1 MFPFL
6 KKKKTKA
13 LFEAIEANDAKA
25 VRDLLQ
31 RGADSDGTNDIGW
44 TCLLEAASRG
54 NEAVVEL
61 LLKHGSNPNEKCPAK
76 LEAAQQNLAEELYR
90 RGLQPGAVI
99 REGSWSPLLE
109 AASMGHHDIVTL
121 LLAYGAHVNS
131 ACLGKVDPGDFVW
144 DSQFRSMGSKAGVN
158 PYRRDNWTPLMEASE
173 QGHIAVVET
182 FLNNG
187 ADVNAASLGG
197 DTALMRAAMTGHT
210 VIVEAILGLD
220 LNLDILIVDDNSPD
234 GTGEIADGISTEREA
249 VHVLHREEKSGLGAA
264 YMAGFKYALAHQ
276 YDLIF
281 EMDADFSHDPKYIP
295 QFLDKIE
302 SSDLV
307 IGSRYTD
314 GVNVVNWPIKRLLL
328 SYYANMYSR
337 IVTGMPIRDATGGYK
352 CFRRAVLEAMDLDG
366 VSSTGYAFQ
375 IEMNFRAW
383 KKGFRIREIPIVFRE
398 RRKGVSKMSFKI
410 AKEAIWM
417 VWKLRVESLFGRI

>member
-1 MFPFL
+1 MP
-6 KKKKTKA
+6 
-13 LFEAIEANDAKA
+13 
-25 VRDLLQ
+25 
-31 RGADSDGTNDIGW
+31 SS
-44 TCLLEAASRG
+44 CLI
-54 NEAVVEL
+54 VI
-61 LLKHGSNPNEKCPAK
+61 PTYNEK
-76 LEAAQQNLAEELYR
+76 EN
-90 RGLQPGAVI
+90 I
-99 REGSWSPLLE
+99 RE
-109 AASMGHHDIVTL
+109 IV
-121 LLAYGAHVNS
+121 G
-131 ACLGKVDPGDFVW
+131 
-144 DSQFRSMGSKAGVN
+144 
-158 PYRRDNWTPLMEASE
+158 
-173 QGHIAVVET
+173 
-182 FLNNG
+182 
-187 ADVNAASLGG
+187 
-197 DTALMRAAMTGHT
+197 
-210 VIVEAILGLD
+210 AILKLG

-234 GTGEIADGISTEREA
+234 GTGEIADRLSGEREA

-383 KKGFRIREIPIVFRE
+383 KKGFRICELPIVFWDRQ
-398 RRKGVSKMSFKI
+398 KGVSKMSFNI

>member
-1 MFPFL
+1 MP
-6 KKKKTKA
+6 
-13 LFEAIEANDAKA
+13 
-25 VRDLLQ
+25 
-31 RGADSDGTNDIGW
+31 SS
-44 TCLLEAASRG
+44 CLI
-54 NEAVVEL
+54 VI
-61 LLKHGSNPNEKCPAK
+61 PTYNEK
-76 LEAAQQNLAEELYR
+76 EN
-90 RGLQPGAVI
+90 I
-99 REGSWSPLLE
+99 RE
-109 AASMGHHDIVTL
+109 IV
-121 LLAYGAHVNS
+121 G
-131 ACLGKVDPGDFVW
+131 
-144 DSQFRSMGSKAGVN
+144 
-158 PYRRDNWTPLMEASE
+158 
-173 QGHIAVVET
+173 
-182 FLNNG
+182 
-187 ADVNAASLGG
+187 
-197 DTALMRAAMTGHT
+197 
-210 VIVEAILGLD
+210 AILKLG

-234 GTGEIADGISTEREA
+234 GTGEIADRLSGEREA

-264 YMAGFKYALAHQ
+264 YMAGFKYALAYQ

-383 KKGFRIREIPIVFRE
+383 KKGFRIRELPIVFWDRQ
-398 RRKGVSKMSFKI
+398 KGVSKMSFNI